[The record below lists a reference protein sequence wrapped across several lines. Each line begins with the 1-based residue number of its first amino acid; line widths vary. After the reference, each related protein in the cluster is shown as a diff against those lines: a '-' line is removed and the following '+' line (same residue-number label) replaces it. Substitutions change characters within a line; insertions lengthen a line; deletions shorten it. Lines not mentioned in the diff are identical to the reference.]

1 MKTIRFRYP
10 LLMAAALALAFA
22 LPAHADESVGRIA
35 FSDPSKPGTLR
46 IRVWQGA
53 ITVHGS
59 DAKDVTVKTDSTAPE
74 SETRD
79 DGMRVLSA
87 SSSYRLSEKNNV
99 VALEY
104 GGEGFGGTPA
114 DFDITVPKTTSV
126 IVVNSIRGDFTCRG
140 ISGDM
145 DVRTIHGDVKADD
158 VSGSVCIESM
168 NGEISVNM
176 ASLTASKLMSLT
188 SMNGKILIRVP
199 SNAKANIRFR
209 THHGVILTNF
219 DDKALV
225 TRTEISQYQRHVHK
239 SDSDDDSDTPAKP
252 AAPSAPGAPAAPA
265 APAIQV
271 TAGSDDA
278 PRAESDG
285 DWHAEVRDS
294 VREAA
299 DAMHEAAEA
308 MHEGLAEVSAE
319 LPFPPLPPMTGGK
332 TVSGA
337 LNGGGV
343 EIQVATL
350 NGDIVLKKA
359 D

>member
-1 MKTIRFRYP
+1 MKTLLFRYP
-10 LLMAAALALAFA
+10 LLTAAALALAFA
-22 LPAHADESVGRIA
+22 LPAHADEAVGHIA

-59 DAKDVTVKTDSTAPE
+59 DAKDITVKTDSTTPPE

-99 VALEY
+99 VALAY
-104 GGEGFGGTPA
+104 GGEGLGGTPA

-168 NGEISVNM
+168 NGEITVNM
-176 ASLTASKLMSLT
+176 ASLSASKLLSLT

-199 SNAKANIRFR
+199 SDAKASVRFR

-239 SDSDDDSDTPAKP
+239 SDSDDESETP
-252 AAPSAPGAPAAPA
+252 AAPSAPAAPGAPAAPA
-265 APAIQV
+265 APA
-271 TAGSDDA
+271 ADEA
-278 PRAESDG
+278 PMAESDG

-299 DAMHEAAEA
+299 EAMHEAAYA
-308 MHEGLAEVSAE
+308 VHEGLAEVSD

>member
-1 MKTIRFRYP
+1 M
-10 LLMAAALALAFA
+10 MAASLALALA
-22 LPAHADESVGRIA
+22 LPARADESVGHIA

-53 ITVHGS
+53 VTVRGS
-59 DAKDVTVKTDSTAPE
+59 DAKDITVKTDTTAPE
-74 SETRD
+74 SKPRD

-87 SSSYRLSEKNNV
+87 SSTYRLSESNNV
-99 VALEY
+99 VSLEY
-104 GGEGFGGTPA
+104 GGEGFGGAPA

-145 DVRTIHGDVKADD
+145 DVRTIHGDVKADG

-176 ASLTASKLMSLT
+176 ASLTASKLLCLT
-188 SMNGKILIRVP
+188 SMNGKIVVRVP
-199 SNAKANIRFR
+199 SDSKANIRFR

-239 SDSDDDSDTPAKP
+239 QDTDDNDSATPAKP
-252 AAPSAPGAPAAPA
+252 AAPSNPAAPA
-265 APAIQV
+265 APAV
-271 TAGSDDA
+271 KATPADDDA
-278 PRAESDG
+278 PMAESDG
-285 DWHAEVRDS
+285 DWHNEVRDS
-294 VREAA
+294 IREAA
-299 DAMHEAAEA
+299 DAMHEAADA
-308 MHEGLAEVSAE
+308 MHEGLAEAAAQIHD
-319 LPFPPLPPMTGGK
+319 LPPLPPLPPMTGGK

-350 NGDIVLKKA
+350 NGDIVLKKS

>member
-1 MKTIRFRYP
+1 MKTTRFLFP
-10 LLMAAALALAFA
+10 LMIAASLALA
-22 LPAHADESVGRIA
+22 LPAHADESVGHIA

-53 ITVHGS
+53 VTVRGS
-59 DAKDVTVKTDSTAPE
+59 DAKDITVKTDTTAPE
-74 SETRD
+74 SKPRD

-87 SSSYRLSEKNNV
+87 SSTYRLSENNNV
-99 VALEY
+99 VSLEY
-104 GGEGFGGTPA
+104 GGEGFGGAPA

-126 IVVNSIRGDFTCRG
+126 IVVNSIRGDFTCHG

-176 ASLTASKLMSLT
+176 AALTASKLLCLT
-188 SMNGKILIRVP
+188 SMNGKIVIRVP
-199 SNAKANIRFR
+199 SDSKANIRFR

-239 SDSDDDSDTPAKP
+239 PDTDDDSATPAKP
-252 AAPSAPGAPAAPA
+252 ATPASPAAPAAPA
-265 APAIQV
+265 APTVRV
-271 TAGSDDA
+271 TTSDDDA
-278 PRAESDG
+278 PMAESDG
-285 DWHAEVRDS
+285 DWHNEVRDS
-294 VREAA
+294 IREAA
-299 DAMHEAAEA
+299 DAMHEAADA
-308 MHEGLAEVSAE
+308 MHEGLAEAAAQ
-319 LPFPPLPPMTGGK
+319 LPNFPPLPPMTGGK

-350 NGDIVLKKA
+350 NGDIVLKKS

>member
-1 MKTIRFRYP
+1 
-10 LLMAAALALAFA
+10 MAASLALAFA
-22 LPAHADESVGRIA
+22 RPAHADESVGHIA

-53 ITVHGS
+53 VVVHGA
-59 DAKDVTVKTDSTAPE
+59 DVKDITVKTDSSAPE
-74 SETRD
+74 SRPRD

-87 SSSYRLSEKNNV
+87 SSTYRLSEDKN
-99 VALEY
+99 VAILEY

-126 IVVNSIRGDFTCRG
+126 IVVNSIRGDFTCKG

-145 DVRTIHGDVKADD
+145 DVRTIHGDVKADG
-158 VSGSVCIESM
+158 VSGSVAIESM

-176 ASLTASKLMSLT
+176 ASLTASKLLCLT
-188 SMNGKILIRVP
+188 SMNGKIVVHVP
-199 SNAKANIRFR
+199 SDAKANIRFR

-239 SDSDDDSDTPAKP
+239 SDTDGDAK
-252 AAPSAPGAPAAPA
+252 ATPSAPSAPAAPA
-265 APAIQV
+265 SAAAPVVKAT
-271 TAGSDDA
+271 TADEEA
-278 PRAESDG
+278 PREESDG
-285 DWHAEVRDS
+285 DWHDEVRDS

-299 DAMHEAAEA
+299 NAMHEAADA
-308 MHEGLAEVSAE
+308 MHEGLVEAAAQ
-319 LPFPPLPPMTGGK
+319 LPDFPPLPPMTGGK
-332 TVSGA
+332 TVSGT

-350 NGDIVLKKA
+350 NGDIVLKKS